1 MKKSK
6 IALRPYLDLILGYC
20 DTLSTEEL
28 TKIIIGLAKDVSTS
42 GRVAFLEKL
51 ESFLTD
57 GKKVMAPD
65 TESVDQVLDAIE
77 ALKESI
83 QERIRSIEKFRVFDI
98 TVRC

>member
-1 MKKSK
+1 
-6 IALRPYLDLILGYC
+6 
-20 DTLSTEEL
+20 
-28 TKIIIGLAKDVSTS
+28 
-42 GRVAFLEKL
+42 
-51 ESFLTD
+51 
-57 GKKVMAPD
+57 MAPD